1 MFVGPPHVPLHVR
14 RRDLTLFR
22 SLADEKSRLAATI
35 YRAGDND
42 HGERQQ
48 AQFVSLGSEYL
59 RRPPP
64 VMQALANIK
73 RRIAK
78 RRRR

>member
-59 RRPPP
+59 RRPPGHASAS
-64 VMQALANIK
+64 QYQETNC
-73 RRIAK
+73 
-78 RRRR
+78 